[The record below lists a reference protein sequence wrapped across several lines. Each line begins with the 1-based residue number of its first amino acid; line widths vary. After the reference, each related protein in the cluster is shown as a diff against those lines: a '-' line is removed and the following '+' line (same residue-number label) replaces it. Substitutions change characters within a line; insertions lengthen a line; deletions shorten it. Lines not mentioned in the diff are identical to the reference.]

1 MRRGS
6 RLHETKD
13 QSVKVVFWGASGHA
27 KVLNECISRLGHQ
40 LIAIF
45 DNRPGLSSPVKG
57 VALYTGMQGFREWL
71 KLGLTEARF
80 LIAIGG
86 DRGRDRLTLN
96 DELEKSG
103 LRPLSVI
110 HPTAFVAESA
120 VVQAGCQ
127 VLANASV
134 CVDVQLGPQTIVNTK
149 ASIDH
154 ECVIG
159 AGVHVAP
166 GATLA
171 GCVRVGDKTLIG
183 AGATVLPR
191 ITIGA
196 DVVVGAGSV
205 VTRDFPDNCVAYGNP
220 ARVIRTK
227 ES

>member
-1 MRRGS
+1 MGRGAG
-6 RLHETKD
+6 LHASKED
-13 QSVKVVFWGASGHA
+13 SVEVVFWGASGHA
-27 KVLNECISRLGHQ
+27 KVLNECICRLGHR

-45 DNRPGLSSPVKG
+45 DNRPDLSSPVEG
-57 VALYTGMQGFREWL
+57 VPLYTGMQGFREWL

-86 DRGRDRLTLN
+86 DKGRDRLTLN
-96 DELEKSG
+96 AELEKSG

-120 VVQAGCQ
+120 VLQDGCQ
-127 VLANASV
+127 ILANASV
-134 CVDVQLGPQTIVNTK
+134 CVDVQLGAQTIVNTK

-154 ECVIG
+154 ECAIG

-166 GATLA
+166 GATVA
-171 GCVRVGDKTLIG
+171 GCVRIGDNTLIG

-191 ITIGA
+191 VTIGA
-196 DVVVGAGSV
+196 NVVVGAGSV

-220 ARVIRTK
+220 ARVVRMK